1 MGIHT
6 IPVGDCGDTTK
17 TAAELDTLL
26 ADRLTPAWLAA
37 WTDRDASRRHRAR
50 RVHDRDASRRHRDA
64 SRRVHDRGASRPHR
78 EASRRVRG
86 RDASRP
92 HRDGA
97 CRLRGRHTD
106 SAEGELVAAAAVEA
120 EGPAA
125 ASAEGPAAAAEAE
138 ANADSAEDP
147 AAAVEASTFGV
158 TSSGL
163 SSLLRSLPKEVL
175 HLGCSFN
182 SASYSS
188 KGIATSMIMDM
199 STLVVHSRESSS

>member
-1 MGIHT
+1 MHTPATSSRSPPRQADQWMGIHT
-6 IPVGDCGDTTK
+6 IPVGDCGDTAK
-17 TAAELDTLL
+17 TAAEVETLL
-26 ADRLTPAWLAA
+26 AARLPPGASLG
-37 WTDRDASRRHRAR
+37 RDACR

-64 SRRVHDRGASRPHR
+64 SRRVHDRDASRPHR
-78 EASRRVRG
+78 DGSRRVRG

-97 CRLRGRHTD
+97 CRVRGRLTD
-106 SAEGELVAAAAVEA
+106 SAEELVAAAAVEA
-120 EGPAA
+120 E
-125 ASAEGPAAAAEAE
+125 AS
-138 ANADSAEDP
+138 ADSAGGP
-147 AAAVEASTFGV
+147 AAAAVEASTCGL

-163 SSLLRSLPKEVL
+163 SSLLRSLPQGGVAPGVL
-175 HLGCSFN
+175 L

>member
-26 ADRLTPAWLAA
+26 GDRLPPAWLAA
-37 WTDRDASRRHRAR
+37 WTDRDDSRSHRAR

-78 EASRRVRG
+78 EGSRRVRG

-97 CRLRGRHTD
+97 CRVRGRLTD
-106 SAEGELVAAAAVEA
+106 SAEELVAAAAVEA
-120 EGPAA
+120 E
-125 ASAEGPAAAAEAE
+125 
-138 ANADSAEDP
+138 ANADSAEGP

-163 SSLLRSLPKEVL
+163 SSLLRSLPQGGVAPGVL
-175 HLGCSFN
+175 L

>member
-1 MGIHT
+1 
-6 IPVGDCGDTTK
+6 
-17 TAAELDTLL
+17 
-26 ADRLTPAWLAA
+26 
-37 WTDRDASRRHRAR
+37 
-50 RVHDRDASRRHRDA
+50 
-64 SRRVHDRGASRPHR
+64 
-78 EASRRVRG
+78 
-86 RDASRP
+86 
-92 HRDGA
+92 
-97 CRLRGRHTD
+97 
-106 SAEGELVAAAAVEA
+106 VEA

-163 SSLLRSLPKEVL
+163 SSLLRSLPQGGVAPGVL
-175 HLGCSFN
+175 L